1 MIDARLCETPQG
13 GIVVK
18 LLFNVGSLIDGTGSP
33 LRKNMSVLVEG
44 GRITRIGAQGT
55 IDAEGATVI
64 DAPDQTLIP
73 GLIDTHFH
81 LFLLLLKPVGGA
93 SEVTHMTDEM
103 IATRV
108 FKAAN
113 AAKVW
118 LQMGVTTVRDAG
130 AGEFLAGAMQEAIRD
145 GYTPGP
151 RVIASGPLIAQTG
164 GFRPGSGSHGVEV
177 TGVDEARREAR
188 LHLKAGVDVVKIY
201 GASTIG
207 GGGGRLISEPGWTQF
222 TVEEMRA
229 IVEEAHKPGRLTS
242 CHTGSAQ
249 SIKNAIMAGVD
260 FIDHATYMDQECID
274 MLLATNTPIVP
285 TQAIAWSLEHFGE
298 KMGFGPHIARKS
310 AEVSAVSMECLAK
323 AYKAGVRIA
332 AGTDADNPHA
342 SLAKECELLVEIG
355 MSNMEALVAA
365 TKTAAEILR
374 LDATLGTVETGK
386 IADVVL
392 LDRNPLDDI
401 RNLTTVARVFQSGK
415 EVSIPSTI

>member
-1 MIDARLCETPQG
+1 M
-13 GIVVK
+13 K
-18 LLFNVGSLIDGTGSP
+18 LLFNVGKLIDATGADA
-33 LRKNMSVLVEG
+33 REKMSVLVEN
-44 GRITRIGAQGT
+44 GRIAQIGAQGT
-55 IDAEGATVI
+55 IQAADATVI
-64 DAPDQTLIP
+64 NAPDQTLIP

-81 LFLLLLKPVGGA
+81 LFLLLLNPVGGP
-93 SEVTHMTDEM
+93 SEVTHIADEM
-103 IATRV
+103 VATKV

-130 AGEFLAGAMQEAIRD
+130 AGEFMAVAMKEAIRD

-151 RVIASGPLIAQTG
+151 RVVASGPLIAQTG
-164 GFRPGSGSHGVEV
+164 GFRPGSNSHGVEV

-188 LHLKAGVDVVKIY
+188 IHLKAGVDVVKIY

-249 SIKNAIMAGVD
+249 SIKNAILAGVD
-260 FIDHATYMDQECID
+260 FIDHATFMDQECID
-274 MLLATNTPIVP
+274 MLLETNTPIVP
-285 TQAIAWSLEHFGE
+285 TQAIAWSLERFGE

-310 AEVSAVSMECLAK
+310 AEVSAVSMKCLAK
-323 AYKAGVRIA
+323 AYEAGVKIA

-342 SLAKECELLVEIG
+342 SLAKECELLTEIG
-355 MSNMEALVAA
+355 MSNMEAVLAA
-365 TKTAAEILR
+365 TKTAAEILK
-374 LDATLGTVETGK
+374 LDASLGTIEVGK
-386 IADVVL
+386 IADLVL
-392 LDRNPLDDI
+392 LDKNPVEDI
-401 RNLTTVARVFQSGK
+401 RNLTTVSRVFQSGK
-415 EVSIPSTI
+415 EVQLPLYDLTDFFNKVN

>member
-1 MIDARLCETPQG
+1 MKQ
-13 GIVVK
+13 
-18 LLFNVGSLIDGTGSP
+18 LFNVGKLIDGTGAS
-33 LRKNMSVLVEG
+33 LQEKASVLVED
-44 GRITRIGAQGT
+44 GRIVRVAAQGQ
-55 IDAEGATVI
+55 IDAAGATVI
-64 DAPDQTLIP
+64 DAPNQVLIP

-81 LFLLLLKPVGGA
+81 LFLLLLQPVGGA
-93 SEVTHMTDEM
+93 AEVTHMADEM
-103 IATRV
+103 IATKV

-118 LQMGVTTVRDAG
+118 LQSGVTTVRDAG
-130 AGEFLAGAMQEAIRD
+130 AGEFMAVAMKEAIRD

-249 SIKNAIMAGVD
+249 SIKNAILAGVD
-260 FIDHATYMDQECID
+260 FIDHATFMDQECID
-274 MLLATNTPIVP
+274 MLLETNTPIVP
-285 TQAIAWSLEHFGE
+285 TQAIAWSLEKFGE

-323 AYKAGVRIA
+323 AYKAGVKIA

-355 MSNMEALVAA
+355 MSNMEALLAA
-365 TKTAAEILR
+365 TKTAAEILHR
-374 LDATLGTVETGK
+374 SADLGTIEAGK
-386 IADVVL
+386 VADLVL
-392 LDRNPLDDI
+392 LDKNPLDDI
-401 RNLTTVARVFQSGK
+401 RNLTSVSRVFQSGK
-415 EVSIPSTI
+415 EIQLPLYDLSGFFEKVH

>member
-1 MIDARLCETPQG
+1 M
-13 GIVVK
+13 K
-18 LLFNVGSLIDGTGSP
+18 LLFNVGKLIDATGADA
-33 LRKNMSVLVEG
+33 REKMSVLVEN
-44 GRITRIGAQGT
+44 GRIAQIGAQGE
-55 IDAEGATVI
+55 IQAADATVI
-64 DAPDQTLIP
+64 NAPDQTLIP

-81 LFLLLLKPVGGA
+81 LFLLLLNPVGGP
-93 SEVTHMTDEM
+93 SEVTHIADEM
-103 IATRV
+103 VATKV

-130 AGEFLAGAMQEAIRD
+130 AGEFMAVAMKEAIRD

-151 RVIASGPLIAQTG
+151 RVVASGPLIAQTG
-164 GFRPGSGSHGVEV
+164 GFRPGSNSHGVEV

-188 LHLKAGVDVVKIY
+188 IHLKAGVDVVKIY

-249 SIKNAIMAGVD
+249 SIKNAILAGVD
-260 FIDHATYMDQECID
+260 FIDHATFMDQECID
-274 MLLATNTPIVP
+274 MLLETNTPIVP
-285 TQAIAWSLEHFGE
+285 TQAIAWSLERYGE

-310 AEVSAVSMECLAK
+310 AEVSAVSMKCLAN
-323 AYKAGVRIA
+323 AYQAGVKIA

-342 SLAKECELLVEIG
+342 SLAKECELLTEIG
-355 MSNMEALVAA
+355 MSNMEALLAA
-365 TKTAAEILR
+365 TKTAAEILK
-374 LDATLGTVETGK
+374 LDASLGT
-386 IADVVL
+386 I
-392 LDRNPLDDI
+392 
-401 RNLTTVARVFQSGK
+401 
-415 EVSIPSTI
+415 

>member
-1 MIDARLCETPQG
+1 MKQ
-13 GIVVK
+13 
-18 LLFNVGSLIDGTGSP
+18 LFNVGKLIDATGAP
-33 LRKNMSVLVEG
+33 AQENMSVLVEN
-44 GRITRIGAQGT
+44 GRIAQIAPQGT
-55 IDAEGATVI
+55 IPADGATVI
-64 DAPDQTLIP
+64 DAPDKTLIP
-73 GLIDTHFH
+73 GLIDVHFH
-81 LFLLLLKPVGGA
+81 LFLLLLNPVGGSA
-93 SEVTHMTDEM
+93 EVTHMTDEM
-103 IATRV
+103 VATKV

-130 AGEFLAGAMQEAIRD
+130 AGQFMAVAMKEAIRD

-151 RVIASGPLIAQTG
+151 RVVASGPLIAQTG
-164 GFRPGSGSHGVEV
+164 GFRPGSGGHGVEV

-249 SIKNAIMAGVD
+249 SIKNAILAGVD
-260 FIDHATYMDQECID
+260 FIDHATFMDQECID
-274 MLLATNTPIVP
+274 MLLETNTPIVP
-285 TQAIAWSLEHFGE
+285 TQAIAWSLENFGE
-298 KMGFGPHIARKS
+298 KMGFGPHIAKTS
-310 AEVSAVSMECLAK
+310 AKVSVESMKCLAN
-323 AYKAGVRIA
+323 AYRQGVKIA

-342 SLAKECELLVEIG
+342 SLAKECELLTQIG
-355 MSNMEALVAA
+355 MSNMEALLAA

-374 LDATLGTVETGK
+374 LDGSIGTIEAGK
-386 IADVVL
+386 IADLVL
-392 LDRNPLDDI
+392 LDRSPLDDI

-415 EVSIPSTI
+415 EVQLPLYDLTDFFSKVH